1 MYAAAD
7 YSATNTVPYFHDR
20 VTDDNSRDSFVIRRQ
35 TITCGTNV
43 IEPVGYVHVT
53 VTIRTAPEA
62 EEILARPKPP
72 WHQSHAKYEPLCRDV
87 VPSWKVKWRLK
98 QQRPR
103 DGLR

>member
-7 YSATNTVPYFHDR
+7 YSSTNTVPYYHDR
-20 VTDDNSRDSFVIRRQ
+20 VTDDNSRDTYVIRRQ
-35 TITCGTNV
+35 AITCGTNV
-43 IEPVGYVHVT
+43 IEPVGFIT
-53 VTIRTAPEA
+53 VTITVGA
-62 EEILARPKPP
+62 EGQAEVDFSRPRPP
-72 WHQSHAKYEPLCRDV
+72 WHQAHAKYEPLCRDV